1 MVRKKNRK
9 PEIPPI
15 SWFYETG
22 GISPSP
28 RKDKN
33 IPKIIAVDVGRP
45 EEGQIDLREILHENQ
60 EDEDLDTECEENRR
74 SRHESAIGM
83 LNMIQAKFI
92 KNVLNFLA
100 SRNAGFKPY
109 SFIAELGDMAVQH
122 PDFQPVFQENF
133 MLDRDALIIRNKLRV
148 TFAKHYEYWSNE
160 LMDGIR
166 TQEKAKIQLFENE
179 LKLKTELQKDRIGSI
194 HKKVSM
200 GESKNPLRKFLWSV
214 IM

>member
-74 SRHESAIGM
+74 SRHESAIGT
-83 LNMIQAKFI
+83 LKINQVTFI
-92 KNVLNFLA
+92 KTFSSFSKCRFQAIFIHCRAWRYGCSA
-100 SRNAGFKPY
+100 S
-109 SFIAELGDMAVQH
+109 
-122 PDFQPVFQENF
+122 
-133 MLDRDALIIRNKLRV
+133 
-148 TFAKHYEYWSNE
+148 
-160 LMDGIR
+160 
-166 TQEKAKIQLFENE
+166 
-179 LKLKTELQKDRIGSI
+179 
-194 HKKVSM
+194 
-200 GESKNPLRKFLWSV
+200 
-214 IM
+214 